1 MHDAAP
7 VIDPLGSPASVP
19 GFAVGH
25 AEHPAEPTGVSVVL
39 CPPGCTGSLAVMGS
53 AAGTRQT
60 DALAPGHLVQ
70 QVHAVAFCGGSAFGL
85 EAAGGVAAW
94 LEERGR
100 GLALGPFTVPI
111 VPAAVIFDLP
121 LSGGRGRPDA
131 ALGRA
136 ACENAGFGPM
146 ARGSRGAGA
155 GATVGKL
162 FGPAQAMKGGV
173 GGASLALDGL
183 AVGALAVVNAFGD
196 VVDADGRIL
205 AGARAAPDSLEPAGT
220 AARYLAGQRREA
232 FQPAQSTTLGLVA
245 TNAALDK
252 AACHKLA
259 QLAHHGLVRSI
270 QPVHTSFDGDLVI
283 VLAAGEQKADPN
295 GLGVMAAHLL
305 ALAVRDAATAARGLP
320 GLPAARDLIGA
331 NPSQPRKD

>member
-1 MHDAAP
+1 
-7 VIDPLGSPASVP
+7 
-19 GFAVGH
+19 
-25 AEHPAEPTGVSVVL
+25 
-39 CPPGCTGSLAVMGS
+39 
-53 AAGTRQT
+53 
-60 DALAPGHLVQ
+60 
-70 QVHAVAFCGGSAFGL
+70 
-85 EAAGGVAAW
+85 
-94 LEERGR
+94 
-100 GLALGPFTVPI
+100 
-111 VPAAVIFDLP
+111 
-121 LSGGRGRPDA
+121 
-131 ALGRA
+131 
-136 ACENAGFGPM
+136 
-146 ARGSRGAGA
+146 
-155 GATVGKL
+155 
-162 FGPAQAMKGGV
+162 MKGGV

-196 VVDADGRIL
+196 VVDAEGRIL

-331 NPSQPRKD
+331 NPSQPRKE